1 MPRIL
6 PPDPHLDHLRNEAK
20 SLLRAHRDGEAAAC
34 ATLRL
39 LHRFQDASDEE
50 ILRASVALHEAQ
62 FALALD
68 YGFRSWGDLSKHVLA
83 VTRAPLAADESRP
96 GALVVEGMP
105 IGRGN
110 NNRYARGFALTL
122 AHAGASCDYDTIM
135 GDTGLAF
142 LLQADEHVTPWGKP
156 VRGVDIGWWPL
167 TCWGALLR
175 LDFLGGTVGR
185 QLVRLPVEESL
196 RRSHPARHFRERFHA
211 PIEETL
217 RAGRLPLGFSDH
229 CWLISGLD
237 DGEPPVLGQRSVSD
251 ERERLRPRDYPDE
264 VIVLGEEC
272 PRLPR
277 ERADVEALRFAVA
290 LGREDAEDRIRAIPR
305 CSGQP
310 ASLPPGG
317 RYIGRQAFA
326 LWARLLRDPELW
338 GEHFYHANVVFHLK
352 INRQS
357 AAPYLRAMA
366 ERHSASVSSH
376 LQAAADIYGQI
387 LDRLSSADTGKK
399 AMSSTRGREALA
411 RLVEEMAAF
420 ESEAL
425 GSLDKALAAAAT

>member
-1 MPRIL
+1 MARIL

-50 ILRASVALHEAQ
+50 ILRASVALHEAR

-68 YGFRSWGDLSKHVLA
+68 YGFRSWEDLRKHVLA

-96 GALVVEGMP
+96 GALVVENAP
-105 IGRGN
+105 IGQGN
-110 NNRYARGFALTL
+110 SNRYARGFALTL
-122 AHAGASCDYDTIM
+122 AHAGARADYETIM

-142 LLQADEHVTPWGKP
+142 LLQADEHVTPLGKP

-167 TCWGALLR
+167 AWWGALLR
-175 LDFLGGTVGR
+175 LDFLGETVGR
-185 QLVRLPVEESL
+185 RLVRLPVEESL
-196 RRSHPARHFRERFHA
+196 RRSDPARHFRERFHA
-211 PIEETL
+211 PIEEAL
-217 RAGRLPLGFSDH
+217 RAGRLALGFSDH
-229 CWLISGLD
+229 CWLITGLD
-237 DGEPPVLGQRSVSD
+237 DGEPPVLGQRSVSN

-264 VIVLGEEC
+264 VIVVGEEC
-272 PRLPR
+272 ARLPR

-290 LGREDAEDRIRAIPR
+290 LGREEAEDRLQAIPR

-310 ASLPPGG
+310 ANLPPGG
-317 RYIGRQAFA
+317 RYTGRQAFA

-366 ERHSASVSSH
+366 ARQPAAVGAH
-376 LQAAADIYGQI
+376 LEAAAALYEQARE
-387 LDRLSSADTGKK
+387 RLSLADTGKETLH
-399 AMSSTRGREALA
+399 SPEGREALA
-411 RLVEEMAAF
+411 GLVEEVGAI
-420 ESEAL
+420 ESDACDRLAE
-425 GSLDKALAAAAT
+425 ALAAATK